1 MPKIKFGGWP
11 NREGLVL
18 WPSQPSWSSNCPC
31 RHDSCTLK
39 RYRQPHA
46 GTGIQAQDGKDM
58 HTCMHKPTRALE
70 RATASA
76 CPHASTCAHACTT
89 HTQTHI
95 NTHSL
100 SLTHIHTPTHAH
112 THTHTHTC
120 KHALYMSAHVHA
132 NIYTRAS
139 AGQLLTGVGAGMAK
153 INLARI
159 RGYPGSLLI

>member
-1 MPKIKFGGWP
+1 LPKIKFGGWP

-76 CPHASTCAHACTT
+76 CPHASTCAHACMHYAHAYT
-89 HTQTHI
+89 HQH
-95 NTHSL
+95 THSL
-100 SLTHIHTPTHAH
+100 SLSLSLSLSH
-112 THTHTHTC
+112 THTHKHTYTHVNKHCVCAHTRILTHIIMHAC
-120 KHALYMSAHVHA
+120 KRWA
-132 NIYTRAS
+132 NSHWGWCGNGLNIS
-139 AGQLLTGVGAGMAK
+139 
-153 INLARI
+153 
-159 RGYPGSLLI
+159 